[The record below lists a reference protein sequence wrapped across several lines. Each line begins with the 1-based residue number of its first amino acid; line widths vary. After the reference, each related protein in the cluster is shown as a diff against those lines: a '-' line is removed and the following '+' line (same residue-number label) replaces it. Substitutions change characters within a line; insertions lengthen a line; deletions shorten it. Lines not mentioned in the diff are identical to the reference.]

1 MNMARKCAYSFF
13 GVLSITAVGCKQLV
27 LTNYLKSLLNKL
39 LVHMNLKKLN
49 TCFLLVLSWI
59 LVISCSNMNFEL
71 PQGPKGDDG
80 KSAYDLWKE
89 EVAAGNINWPKDKT
103 ELADFLVYIK
113 GEKGDKGEDGLSSY
127 ELWKKLIANGDATD
141 PHNPG
146 QTWPASKNS
155 EADFWD
161 FLTGR
166 DGQSPHVGE
175 NGNWWIGNVDTGVKA
190 TGKDGLDGKDGM
202 SAYELWKQMVEQGE
216 VDWPNDQIA
225 QNDFFTYLKGKDGA
239 NGITPHVGTNG
250 NWYIG
255 STDTGVSAK
264 GEKGD
269 DGLTPYVGNNGNW
282 WLGDTDTKVPA
293 RGKDGETPVIKDG
306 NWWIGETNTGIAAKG
321 EKGDK
326 GEDGVTPVI
335 KDGYWWIGETNT
347 GVKAQG
353 EKGDDG
359 ATGLSPYIGE
369 NGNWWL
375 GDTDTMVPAK
385 GESGKDGAAGAS
397 AYELWLKD
405 VRAGEITGKDG
416 NPWPADKITMSDF
429 YTYLSGDDGEDGQST
444 YELWKTTAATGQL
457 DNPHKP
463 GEKWPAN
470 EISEIDFYRFL
481 AGKDGDEG
489 TNGLSAYQLWKE
501 DLAKRCGTDN
511 PILDNKTG
519 AKWDCEK
526 NTLDDF
532 YEFLRGKDGQD
543 GEDGADGKP
552 GELGKPGA
560 EVTVVYGVPNV
571 IAEYSQP
578 EYGEYVR
585 TTDGG
590 VRYTVYDEK
599 GQAAPGAVVKGMPG
613 IAPEK
618 EYTADGEGKFIVP
631 KEDLPEIQ
639 AVEARWGK
647 TASVTIA
654 GGTPKESAMNTYVPN
669 RIHLRIKLGSYTPIL
684 NYYQRLYFDVERKIN
699 PDDKWQKLPAYLPNY
714 NRSLEAYQVSDKE
727 DPTSI
732 MTDNK
737 IYGNSNTSTNGG
749 VLYYVAMDTN
759 RPVMQNTGD
768 YKNNWKD
775 FWDGNDVYYTVRST
789 TPYYG
794 ELILWNGTAFLP
806 PYQMGPTLKTIK
818 MKTFIGGD
826 EPSFS
831 CAEGELDYSNV
842 DMTKI
847 YKADGFK
854 IVKETDKP
862 EYVETVV
869 YEEDEIK
876 QLKAAYVKFRYSSS
890 QGTQEAT
897 SSNKS
902 SSFNEPTYKVLGPFL
917 NAVIKIETSY
927 SNSHTFYNDL
937 YIGTLK
943 KKAGEQNA
951 FYIERYKAT
960 TTFAIP
966 DVTYEP

>member
-1 MNMARKCAYSFF
+1 
-13 GVLSITAVGCKQLV
+13 
-27 LTNYLKSLLNKL
+27 
-39 LVHMNLKKLN
+39 
-49 TCFLLVLSWI
+49 
-59 LVISCSNMNFEL
+59 
-71 PQGPKGDDG
+71 
-80 KSAYDLWKE
+80 
-89 EVAAGNINWPKDKT
+89 
-103 ELADFLVYIK
+103 
-113 GEKGDKGEDGLSSY
+113 
-127 ELWKKLIANGDATD
+127 
-141 PHNPG
+141 
-146 QTWPASKNS
+146 
-155 EADFWD
+155 
-161 FLTGR
+161 
-166 DGQSPHVGE
+166 
-175 NGNWWIGNVDTGVKA
+175 
-190 TGKDGLDGKDGM
+190 
-202 SAYELWKQMVEQGE
+202 
-216 VDWPNDQIA
+216 
-225 QNDFFTYLKGKDGA
+225 
-239 NGITPHVGTNG
+239 
-250 NWYIG
+250 
-255 STDTGVSAK
+255 
-264 GEKGD
+264 
-269 DGLTPYVGNNGNW
+269 
-282 WLGDTDTKVPA
+282 
-293 RGKDGETPVIKDG
+293 
-306 NWWIGETNTGIAAKG
+306 
-321 EKGDK
+321 
-326 GEDGVTPVI
+326 
-335 KDGYWWIGETNT
+335 
-347 GVKAQG
+347 
-353 EKGDDG
+353 
-359 ATGLSPYIGE
+359 
-369 NGNWWL
+369 
-375 GDTDTMVPAK
+375 
-385 GESGKDGAAGAS
+385 
-397 AYELWLKD
+397 
-405 VRAGEITGKDG
+405 
-416 NPWPADKITMSDF
+416 
-429 YTYLSGDDGEDGQST
+429 
-444 YELWKTTAATGQL
+444 
-457 DNPHKP
+457 
-463 GEKWPAN
+463 
-470 EISEIDFYRFL
+470 
-481 AGKDGDEG
+481 
-489 TNGLSAYQLWKE
+489 
-501 DLAKRCGTDN
+501 
-511 PILDNKTG
+511 
-519 AKWDCEK
+519 
-526 NTLDDF
+526 
-532 YEFLRGKDGQD
+532 
-543 GEDGADGKP
+543 
-552 GELGKPGA
+552 
-560 EVTVVYGVPNV
+560 
-571 IAEYSQP
+571 
-578 EYGEYVR
+578 
-585 TTDGG
+585 
-590 VRYTVYDEK
+590 
-599 GQAAPGAVVKGMPG
+599 MPG

-669 RIHLRIKLGSYTPIL
+669 RIHLRIKLGSYTPTL

-869 YEEDEIK
+869 YEENEIK

-927 SNSHTFYNDL
+927 SNSHIFYNDL